1 MLATLEAGCNAPVG
15 ALADVVEDLDD
26 DGRVVM
32 RLSLRGTAA
41 VYAKNDKGIPVVVDL
56 LRASATGDL
65 TAAEQLGRD
74 LAAEL
79 LDLGAGVLSAP
90 EGRS

>member
-1 MLATLEAGCNAPVG
+1 M
-15 ALADVVEDLDD
+15 EDLDD

-32 RLSLRGTAA
+32 RLSLRGVAA
-41 VYAKNDKGIPVVVDL
+41 VYVKDDKGKPVVVDL